1 MVFKREKVYLV
12 DRFWG
17 GKVEVL
23 GFFFVVFQQSYA
35 I

>member
-23 GFFFVVFQQSYA
+23 GFFFVFQQSYA